1 MTISL
6 ALGALLFF
14 LIGILVGSEVVKP
27 KQIVNPFGV
36 DGVMVLDDT
45 DPDIDKIELKLDTDP
60 NEVDIYILK
69 VERTRHK

>member
-14 LIGILVGSEVVKP
+14 LIGILVGSEIVKP
-27 KQIVNPFGV
+27 KQV
-36 DGVMVLDDT
+36 DGVMVFDDT

>member
-14 LIGILVGSEVVKP
+14 LIGILVGSEIVKP
-27 KQIVNPFGV
+27 KQV
-36 DGVMVLDDT
+36 DGVMVFDDT
-45 DPDIDKIELKLDTDP
+45 DPDIDKIELKLNTDP

>member
-1 MTISL
+1 MMTISL

-14 LIGILVGSEVVKP
+14 LIGILVGSEIVKP
-27 KQIVNPFGV
+27 KQV
-36 DGVMVLDDT
+36 DGVMVFDDT

>member
-14 LIGILVGSEVVKP
+14 LIGILVGSEIVKP
-27 KQIVNPFGV
+27 KQV

>member
-14 LIGILVGSEVVKP
+14 LIGILVGSEIVKP
-27 KQIVNPFGV
+27 KQV
-36 DGVMVLDDT
+36 DGTMVFDDT

>member
-14 LIGILVGSEVVKP
+14 LIGTLVGSEIVKP
-27 KQIVNPFGV
+27 KQV
-36 DGVMVLDDT
+36 DGVMVFDDT

-60 NEVDIYILK
+60 NEVDVYILK

>member
-14 LIGILVGSEVVKP
+14 LIGILVGSEIVKP
-27 KQIVNPFGV
+27 KQV
-36 DGVMVLDDT
+36 DGVMVFDDT

-60 NEVDIYILK
+60 NEVDVYILK

>member
-14 LIGILVGSEVVKP
+14 LIGILVGSKIVKP
-27 KQIVNPFGV
+27 KQV
-36 DGVMVLDDT
+36 DGVMVFDDT

-60 NEVDIYILK
+60 NEVDVYILK